1 MLKIKKEEIESLPQF
16 KPSIYWGP
24 DNTLYK
30 VIRKNTNENRDDFYL
45 YVSSIQDTPGLV
57 LPIDLIKDDN
67 IYGYQLP
74 FIENSQNVDEFIR
87 KPKAN
92 TDILEVM
99 KSIFTALEQINT
111 HIILGDVR
119 NTNILIKDNGAFF
132 IDWDYGKKISSKE
145 TLLVCYCLA
154 LEKTLIPD
162 SKLSDI
168 FKALLSALSI
178 YYGIDLEKYFANK
191 DILNLLEALKTIK
204 SNPILIYYIEYLIE
218 KARMQDENID
228 LKFQEVV
235 DYLEL
240 PSQKEKERLVRVL
253 PH

>member
-1 MLKIKKEEIESLPQF
+1 M
-16 KPSIYWGP
+16 
-24 DNTLYK
+24 
-30 VIRKNTNENRDDFYL
+30 
-45 YVSSIQDTPGLV
+45 
-57 LPIDLIKDDN
+57 
-67 IYGYQLP
+67 
-74 FIENSQNVDEFIR
+74 
-87 KPKAN
+87 
-92 TDILEVM
+92 
-99 KSIFTALEQINT
+99 
-111 HIILGDVR
+111 
-119 NTNILIKDNGAFF
+119 
-132 IDWDYGKKISSKE
+132 
-145 TLLVCYCLA
+145 CYCLA